1 MALVQI
7 SDIIVPEVFTA
18 YLQELTT
25 QLSAFVQSGVI
36 ERNSLFDA
44 LLVGGGRTFS
54 LPHYKDLSDTEAN
67 VSTDDGVGV
76 DDAVPEKIT
85 TGKEIAQRHNRNQVW
100 SAADLT
106 SALAGNDPLEAIARL
121 VAAYWV
127 RQEQTWL
134 IRSIQGVILDNIAA
148 DSGDMVHDIGAAGAT
163 TITAANLFS
172 AEAFI
177 DAAQTMGDHSD
188 AIVAVA
194 MHSVVYTRAQ
204 KNNLIDFIPDAR
216 GETDIPTFLGRR
228 VVVDDGIPTS
238 TPDTQLEYST
248 YLFGAGTFAKGV
260 GSPRVPAEV
269 NREAIA
275 GRGGGQEF
283 LHSRQEWILHPR
295 GFQWLAGSQVDE
307 SPTNAEMALAANW
320 DRIVTS
326 RKSIKLAEL
335 KTNG

>member
-7 SDIIVPEVFTA
+7 SDIVVPSVFTT
-18 YLQELTT
+18 YLQVLTT

-36 ERNSLFDA
+36 ERSPLFDA
-44 LLVGGGRTFS
+44 LLVGGGRTFN
-54 LPHYKDLSDTEAN
+54 LPHYQDLADTEAN
-67 VSTDDGVGV
+67 VSTDDAVGA

-85 TGKEIAQRHNRNQVW
+85 TGQEIAQRHNRNQVW
-100 SAADLT
+100 SAADLA
-106 SALAGNDPLEAIARL
+106 SALAGNDPLEAIARR

-127 RQEQTWL
+127 RQEQTYL
-134 IRSIQGVILDNIAA
+134 IRSIQGVIADNIAN
-148 DSGDMVHDIGAAGAT
+148 DSSDMVNDIGVAGAGPA
-163 TITAANLFS
+163 TAANLFS

-177 DAAQTMGDHSD
+177 DTAQTMGDHAD
-188 AIVAVA
+188 DIVAVA

-228 VVVDDGIPTS
+228 VIVDDGIPTS
-238 TPDTQLEYST
+238 TPDTLLEYST
-248 YLFGAGTFAKGV
+248 YLVGMGTFAKGE
-260 GSPRVPAEV
+260 GSPRVPTEV
-269 NREAIA
+269 NREPVA

-283 LHSRQEWILHPR
+283 LHSRQEWLLHPR
-295 GFQWLAGSQVDE
+295 GFQWLAASQVDE

-320 DRIVTS
+320 DRVVD
-326 RKSIKLAEL
+326 RKLIKLAEL